1 MSPASLL
8 RSTGFRLIAWY
19 AGMFVISV
27 AILLSVVYWIT
38 RAALEHQLT
47 DAVEREMNV
56 LVEIHNNR
64 GPESSVRAIQRRL
77 ADLKPPRR
85 YFLLLSAAGEKVE
98 GNMPGMAPFEGW
110 TVLPIPATA
119 SPGVAGPT
127 VEQGHNIRAL
137 GRKLPGG
144 HFLMVGESDYR
155 ATKAMEAILAA
166 AGWGIL
172 ITGLLAIGGGIL
184 LGGGFLRRIEEVNR
198 TSRAII
204 EGNLSDRVP
213 TRGSGDEMDRLAINL
228 NAMLDRIESLLESL
242 KRVSDDIAHDLRT
255 PLSRLRHGL
264 EIARESARAQKDCG
278 PAIDEAIVEVD
289 AILETFAALLRIAQI
304 EAGTRRAAFG
314 EVNLGQ
320 VAADAVQTYSAVAED
335 RGQQVR
341 ADIGEAAAVQGDH
354 ELLTQMI
361 VNLIEN
367 SIRHCPAG
375 TRITLSLAKVN
386 GDTVL
391 CVSDTGPGIPRSER
405 DKVLRRF
412 YRLEASRTTA
422 CSGLGLALVKAVA
435 DLHGASLELASN
447 NPGLRVEVRFRAQ
460 LEGRAQP
467 ESARRVTAYSPA
479 V

>member
-8 RSTGFRLIAWY
+8 RSTSFRLIAWY

-47 DAVEREMNV
+47 DSVEREMNV

-64 GPESSVRAIQRRL
+64 GLESSVRAIQRRV

-85 YFLLLSAAGEKVE
+85 YFLLLSPGGEKVE
-98 GNMPGMAPFEGW
+98 GNLPAMPVFEGW
-110 TVLPIPATA
+110 AVLPIPAA
-119 SPGVAGPT
+119 VFPGVTGATG
-127 VEQGHNIRAL
+127 EDGHSIRAL
-137 GRKLPGG
+137 GRRLSSGDV
-144 HFLMVGESDYR
+144 LMVGESDYR
-155 ATKAMEAILAA
+155 TTKATEAILAA
-166 AGWGIL
+166 AGWGII
-172 ITGLLAIGGGIL
+172 ITALLAIGGGIL
-184 LGGGFLRRIEEVNR
+184 LGDGFLRRIEDVNR

-213 TRGSGDEMDRLAINL
+213 TRGSGDEMDRLAVNL

-278 PAIDEAIVEVD
+278 PAIEEAIVEVD

-314 EVNLGQ
+314 EVDLGQ
-320 VAADAVQTYSAVAED
+320 ATADAVQTYAAVAED

-341 ADIGEAAAVQGDH
+341 AEIGEAAAVQGDR

-367 SIRHCPAG
+367 SIRHCPPG
-375 TRITLSLAKVN
+375 TQITVSLAREN
-386 GDTVL
+386 GDAVL

-405 DKVLRRF
+405 NKVLRRF
-412 YRLEASRTTA
+412 YRLEASRTTVG
-422 CSGLGLALVKAVA
+422 SGLGLALVKAVA
-435 DLHGASLELASN
+435 DLHGASLELTN
-447 NPGLRVEVRFRAQ
+447 NAPGLRVVVRFRPQ

-467 ESARRVTAYSPA
+467 DSARRASAYSPTL
-479 V
+479 